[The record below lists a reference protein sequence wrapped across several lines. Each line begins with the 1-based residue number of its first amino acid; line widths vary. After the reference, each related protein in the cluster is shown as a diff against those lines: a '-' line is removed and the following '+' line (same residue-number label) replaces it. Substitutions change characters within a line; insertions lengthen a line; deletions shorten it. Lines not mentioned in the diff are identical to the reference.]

1 MVLGRKIKFDLY
13 IELTSSILNIVD
25 LYIELTSSILNIV
38 DDPHSK
44 NLREKWLKAII
55 FV

>member
-1 MVLGRKIKFDLY
+1 MVLGKKIKF
-13 IELTSSILNIVD
+13 D